1 MTAYLKR
8 DSPHVSREHSIVQ
21 FNTEKFKIGR
31 SAEADLALK
40 DVNIS
45 RNQCVFVHN
54 GNDNW
59 TLTDTSSNG
68 VWVNNVRLKK
78 NKPVDLKHGNIVLLS
93 EQDQYRWTFNI
104 GAPDP
109 SEESQ
114 ELPKKKP
121 RRGEKEEERRRKL
134 VAKARRLRENAV
146 MEAAFKAGEQQQVK
160 LQEEKEMLVSRQ
172 EQAAK
177 NQAVSLDQYDFTNSI
192 SVITETFTS
201 LLSCSLCSSRL
212 SSTTVFQSGQCP
224 HLFCAECHLT
234 ISGETC
240 PGTDRFN
247 NTFNIY

>member
-1 MTAYLKR
+1 MR
-8 DSPHVSREHSIVQ
+8 
-21 FNTEKFKIGR
+21 
-31 SAEADLALK
+31 LALLRFDDASVSPASLQNALNTSAYVIFYEMVK
-40 DVNIS
+40 AS
-45 RNQCVFVHN
+45 RNQVPSLSFVS
-54 GNDNW
+54 
-59 TLTDTSSNG
+59 TT
-68 VWVNNVRLKK
+68 R
-78 NKPVDLKHGNIVLLS
+78 
-93 EQDQYRWTFNI
+93 
-104 GAPDP
+104 
-109 SEESQ
+109 
-114 ELPKKKP
+114 
-121 RRGEKEEERRRKL
+121 EKEEERRRKL